1 VRCLVVLLALV
12 VLGFS
17 VDRLGLRTWI
27 AWLNRR
33 AKPQDNGSKQYW
45 RLHWWKRHMR
55 PKKPPPQLQPNAY
68 FRR

>member
-1 VRCLVVLLALV
+1 MAQILIVEKWIVQTLSHHPVRCLVVLLALV

-33 AKPQDNGSKQYW
+33 ARHQDNSSKEYW
-45 RLHWWKRHMR
+45 GLHR
-55 PKKPPPQLQPNAY
+55 
-68 FRR
+68 

>member
-1 VRCLVVLLALV
+1 MAQILIVEKWIVQTLSHHLVRCLVVLLALV

-45 RLHWWKRHMR
+45 RLHW
-55 PKKPPPQLQPNAY
+55 
-68 FRR
+68 

>member
-1 VRCLVVLLALV
+1 MAQILIVEKWIVQTLSHHPVRCLVVLLALV

-45 RLHWWKRHMR
+45 RLHW
-55 PKKPPPQLQPNAY
+55 
-68 FRR
+68 